1 MATEKPWLR
10 FTRENVDGIPAVQ
23 GIYEIAY
30 VTTEGKKLWRLG
42 KTPDLHGRLSTRLH
56 SPQPPENSYFRY
68 YEAGL
73 SKDVDVLEAELFD
86 SYRRSS
92 RQG

>member
-10 FTRENVDGIPAVQ
+10 FTQENVDGVPAAQ

-42 KTPDLHGRLSTRLH
+42 KTPDLHRRLSTRLH

-86 SYRRSS
+86 SYRRTS
-92 RQG
+92 RQV